1 MEDRFASLRN
11 ATKAAVL
18 YGDGD
23 TPSELRRAVA
33 NGEAP
38 PNLAP
43 LVEKIRWRAHSV
55 TDTDVDALRAHY
67 SDDQLFELIVAA
79 TFGAA
84 SERLAAALRALEE
97 A

>member
-1 MEDRFASLRN
+1 MEDRFAYLRN
-11 ATKAAVL
+11 TTQAAVL
-18 YGDGD
+18 DGGGE
-23 TPSELRRAVA
+23 TPTELRRTVA
-33 NGEAP
+33 KGDVP

-43 LVEKIRWRAHSV
+43 LVEKIRLRAHSV
-55 TDTDVDALRAHY
+55 TDTDVDGLRAHY

>member
-1 MEDRFASLRN
+1 MEDRFADLRH
-11 ATKAAVL
+11 ATEAAVL
-18 YGDGD
+18 DGVGE

-33 NGEAP
+33 RGEAP
-38 PNLAP
+38 KNLAA
-43 LVEKIRWRAHSV
+43 LAEKIRWRAHSV
-55 TDTDVDALRAHY
+55 TDADVDELRAHY

>member
-1 MEDRFASLRN
+1 MHDRFAPLRN
-11 ATKAAVL
+11 ATEAAVL
-18 YGDGD
+18 DGVGD
-23 TPSELRRAVA
+23 TPSELRRALA
-33 NGEAP
+33 RGEAP

-43 LVEKIRWRAHSV
+43 LVEKIRSRAYTV
-55 TDTDVDALRAHY
+55 TDADVDGLRAQY

-84 SERLAAALRALEE
+84 SERLGAALQALEE

>member
-1 MEDRFASLRN
+1 MDDRFASLRH
-11 ATKAAVL
+11 ATEAAVL
-18 YGDGD
+18 GGSGD

-38 PNLAP
+38 PSLSP
-43 LVEKIRWRAHSV
+43 LVEKIRSRAHTV
-55 TDTDVDALRAHY
+55 TDADVDTLRAHY
-67 SDDQLFELIVAA
+67 SDDQLFELIVAT

-84 SERLAAALRALEE
+84 FERLAAALRALEE

>member
-1 MEDRFASLRN
+1 MDDRFANLRH
-11 ATKAAVL
+11 ATEAAVL
-18 YGDGD
+18 DGGGE

-33 NGEAP
+33 KGEAP
-38 PNLAP
+38 PHLAA
-43 LVEKIRWRAHSV
+43 LVEKIRWRAPSV
-55 TDTDVDALRAHY
+55 TDADIDELRAHY

-84 SERLAAALRALEE
+84 SERLAAARRALED